1 MKIEIWSDI
10 VCPWCYIG
18 KRRIEAAI
26 KQWDKPV
33 EVVWRSFQLDPTAP
47 NSSDVSMLDSLTA
60 KYRIPRSQAQ
70 SMMQRVVDVAAT
82 EGLRF
87 NFDIASSGNTF
98 DAHRL
103 LHLAKSHGMMAALKE
118 QLMER
123 YFTYGLRVSDHEQL
137 AAVAIE
143 VGLDAEEV
151 ADVLG
156 STRFAD
162 DVQRDIDAARANGTT
177 GVPFFVFDNSFG
189 VSGAQEVDTLLQ
201 VMRQVE
207 AARHIAQ
214 VDDSLS
220 CDDTG
225 CDVPDAKG
233 LA

>member
-26 KQWDKPV
+26 EQWDKPV
-33 EVVWRSFQLDPTAP
+33 EVVWRSFQLDPSAP
-47 NSSDVSMLDSLTA
+47 KSSDVPMLDSLTA
-60 KYRIPRSQAQ
+60 KYRIPRAQAK

-87 NFDIASSGNTF
+87 NFDIASSGNTL

-103 LHLAKSHGMMAALKE
+103 LHLAKSRGVMGELKE
-118 QLMER
+118 ALMEQ
-123 YFTYGLRVSDHEQL
+123 YFTHGLRVSDHEQL
-137 AAVAIE
+137 AAIATE
-143 VGLDAEEV
+143 VGLDADEV

-177 GVPFFVFDNSFG
+177 GVPFFVFDNAFG

-201 VMRQVE
+201 VMRQAE
-207 AARHIAQ
+207 AARHIAK
-214 VDDSLS
+214 VDDALS

-225 CDVPDAKG
+225 CDVPDN